1 VAFTPKKDLE
11 DAKEIMNEILEDFSV
26 PRNIKK
32 SVSDAK
38 EKVFK
43 KGAGEVEFTSAI
55 YLLDE
60 SLNDINMP
68 FHVRTELMAVISK
81 LEKLKEELK

>member
-1 VAFTPKKDLE
+1 MAKAELE
-11 DAKEIMNEILEDFSV
+11 DAVSVMDDVIADFAV

-32 SVSDAK
+32 SVEEAK
-38 EKVFK
+38 GLVTKN
-43 KGAGEVEFTSAI
+43 GAGEVEFTSAI

-68 FHVRTELMAVISK
+68 FHTRTDLMGVISK
-81 LEKLKEELK
+81 LEKIKEEVK